1 MSLFIEISLIL
12 GFIALLLI
20 ILERFRLPPLL
31 GYITTGMLIGP
42 NAFKLIQSTEMLN
55 ALSEFGVIILLFII
69 GIHLSPSVLKDL
81 GIRVIIVG
89 CLQVVLSTL
98 IGSAV
103 FFLLD
108 FSVLQAILL
117 GLTFALSSTILVL
130 KLLGDAKQLESLH
143 ARIAI
148 GILIIQDIIVSLALI
163 FLGSS
168 TNHPLLIADNSFFL
182 QLGIIVTLI
191 SSLVLIQFYLLPKLL
206 PIIARNQESLFVFS
220 LAWGFAIA
228 SVFLLAGL
236 SPEIGAL
243 FAGVLLS
250 TSDFAEEIS
259 SRLKPLRDFFVLIF
273 FVTLGAT
280 ITFSTVADLIIPC
293 LLLVFFVVVIKPLV
307 IIFLMQKFGYHRKVN
322 IKTALSLGQLS
333 EFSFILVAIWFK
345 TGWLSDSAVTI
356 TTIVGITAILIS
368 SLVIP
373 QLESIEQRII
383 PFLPKLKKTGNQTSK
398 KPPQYSAL
406 LIGYN
411 RVGEQLLKS
420 LKQREFKT
428 LVVDFDPKQVEILEA
443 KKIIHLYGDASD
455 LEFLQSLP
463 ADALK
468 VIISTLPT
476 LEINLVVC
484 KYFQSLPKPAT
495 LLFFAS
501 SKQDAYQLYQAGAA
515 YVIVPH
521 HQAADALGNL
531 VERFGHDRRKFAK
544 LAIHHL

>member
-31 GYITTGMLIGP
+31 GYIATGMLIGP
-42 NAFKLIQSTEMLN
+42 NALQLIQSTEVLS
-55 ALSEFGVIILLFII
+55 AFSEFGVIILLFIV
-69 GIHLSPSVLKDL
+69 GIHLSPTVIKEL
-81 GIRVIIVG
+81 GIRVIAIG
-89 CLQVVLSTL
+89 SLQVAMSTL

-163 FLGSS
+163 FLGNSA
-168 TNHPLLIADNSFFL
+168 NQHILIANYSFFL
-182 QLGIIVTLI
+182 QLGLVVALVG
-191 SSLVLIQFYLLPKLL
+191 SLLLIQSYFLPKLL

-228 SVFLLAGL
+228 SLFSLVGL

-273 FVTLGAT
+273 FVTLGTA
-280 ITFSTVADLIIPC
+280 ISFSSVADLIIPC
-293 LLLVFFVVVIKPLV
+293 LLLVFFVVVIKPM
-307 IIFLMQKFGYHRKVN
+307 IIVLLMQKFGYHRRVN
-322 IKTALSLGQLS
+322 VKTALSLGQLS
-333 EFSFILVAIWFK
+333 EFSFILVAIWLK
-345 TGWLSDSAVTI
+345 TGWLTDSAVTL
-356 TTIVGITAILIS
+356 TTIVGIIAILIS

-373 QLESIEQRII
+373 QLETIEQRII
-383 PFLPKLKKTGNQTSK
+383 PLLPRLRKTGNQTSK
-398 KPPQYSAL
+398 KPTQYSAL

-443 KKIIHLYGDASD
+443 KKVKHLYGDASD

-463 ADALK
+463 TEALR
-468 VIISTLPT
+468 VVISTLPT
-476 LEINLVVC
+476 VEINLVIC
-484 KYFQSLPKPAT
+484 KYFQSLLKPAT

-515 YVIVPH
+515 FVIVPH
-521 HQAADALGNL
+521 HQAADTLGSL
-531 VERFGHDRRKFAK
+531 VERFGHDKRKYARV
-544 LAIHHL
+544 AINRL